1 MIDSQFMWGDSFLVA
16 PKIKKPDEVLIQMR
30 MQSVDYYLP
39 KSEKWYNY
47 DTKLVDDKTGV
58 MNNVLLYDQEQAV
71 FVKGGSIV
79 PILLH
84 DDCMSLLSCINNPLR
99 LEVYPD
105 GYGNAQG

>member
-1 MIDSQFMWGDSFLVA
+1 
-16 PKIKKPDEVLIQMR
+16 
-30 MQSVDYYLP
+30 
-39 KSEKWYNY
+39 
-47 DTKLVDDKTGV
+47 
-58 MNNVLLYDQEQAV
+58 V

-105 GYGNAQG
+105 GDGYAESLLYLDDGESMDYKFDDNHAWINMTW